1 MVEARCGTPTAAPR
15 RAGKEP
21 MSTESKAGGSKA
33 GGSRRSQPAPG
44 SAEPAA
50 AARGAGA
57 VAAAPKAAAV
67 ISTTALTKVYPS
79 ERGAGAGL
87 KAVDRLDLSVCRGEI
102 FGLLGPNGAGKT
114 TTVGMLTTRVI
125 PTSGTAEVNGVD
137 VVADPPLAKHFIGV
151 VHQVNTLDRSL
162 TAWENLYFHGRYY
175 GMSARAARQAADEQL
190 ERFRLTHRAHS
201 EVRALSGGMAR
212 RLMVARAILHR
223 PAVLFLDEPTAS
235 LDPQSR
241 LALWDILR
249 EIHDEGQ
256 TILLTTHYMEEA
268 DQFCDRVAIMDHGR
282 ILALDT
288 PAHLKRS
295 VGGGDGV
302 GPAATVKAWLA
313 KLRAKARAEEGAPA
327 RSDDD
332 PLEHEDLETA
342 LLEVL
347 AAADR
352 LGLDL
357 DDMRSGVTLETVFFN
372 LTGRDLRE

>member
-1 MVEARCGTPTAAPR
+1 
-15 RAGKEP
+15 
-21 MSTESKAGGSKA
+21 MSTDSKAGGPPRSEPLA
-33 GGSRRSQPAPG
+33 GVHRRNEPVPVPTSQRATSPASDVSSP
-44 SAEPAA
+44 
-50 AARGAGA
+50 
-57 VAAAPKAAAV
+57 V
-67 ISTTALTKVYPS
+67 ISTTGLTKVYPA
-79 ERGAGAGL
+79 ERGGTSGL
-87 KAVDRLDLSVCRGEI
+87 KAVDCLDLSVSRGEI

-114 TTVGMLTTRVI
+114 TTVGMLTTRIV
-125 PTSGTAEVNGVD
+125 PTSGTAQVNGVD

-175 GMSARAARQAADEQL
+175 GMSARASREAADEQL

-256 TILLTTHYMEEA
+256 TILLTTHYMAEA
-268 DQFCDRVAIMDHGR
+268 EQFCDRVAIMDHGR

-295 VGGGDGV
+295 VGGDDGE
-302 GPAATVKAWLA
+302 GATATVKAWLG
-313 KLRAKARAEEGAPA
+313 KLRSKARTEEGGTGG
-327 RSDDD
+327 DG
-332 PLEHEDLETA
+332 PLEHDDLEAA

-347 AAADR
+347 AAAER
-352 LGLDL
+352 LGLSLEDI
-357 DDMRSGVTLETVFFN
+357 RHGATLETVFFK

>member
-1 MVEARCGTPTAAPR
+1 
-15 RAGKEP
+15 
-21 MSTESKAGGSKA
+21 MSTDSRAS
-33 GGSRRSQPAPG
+33 GSRHPEAKGGVAGTDGTVTQTGPRETSPAP
-44 SAEPAA
+44 
-50 AARGAGA
+50 AR
-57 VAAAPKAAAV
+57 AAAV
-67 ISTTALTKVYPS
+67 ISTTGLTKVYPS
-79 ERGAGAGL
+79 ERSGTSGL
-87 KAVDRLDLSVCRGEI
+87 KAVDRLDLSVSRGEI

-175 GMSARAARQAADEQL
+175 GMTAKAARAAADEQL

-295 VGGGDGV
+295 VGNADGE
-302 GPAATVKAWLA
+302 GETATVKAWLS
-313 KLRAKARAEEGAPA
+313 KLRAKARAEEGGVGEE
-327 RSDDD
+327 
-332 PLEHEDLETA
+332 PLRHDDLEGA

-352 LGLDL
+352 LGLDVG
-357 DDMRSGVTLETVFFN
+357 DIRRGVTLETVFFN